1 MLKRVVFLLPVF
13 SVAGS
18 AFGTVLFSE
27 HFSDSAISAPPALI
41 YGDESLDYK
50 YHAESGGRIVLNDNN
65 KGLCFKLPD
74 LDLNNHSTL
83 YLSVLMRSL
92 DAPSKEK
99 FAGLFLYNKDEELLG
114 VGNASDSEFYTF
126 WGTDGR
132 GIVIGDVRRPID
144 QEIHKIVIRIEMN
157 PDGPEKISV
166 GLDPFCRRSEA
177 RQPDHMWTT
186 YSSELMF
193 DEIRIRCGN
202 NNCNWEFD
210 ELILAD
216 SWEDI
221 AKSDANPGEYITGMT
236 QNAEVSENGCLIED
250 RIARFL
256 PNGVRDADLAPS
268 VALIRA
274 YRQNGRSLPRGFGT
288 VDGKPMVTRA
298 TEYTLHG
305 TGEEIRSLPDNWELT
320 PKYGVADG
328 KRFAYFDLPPEYDL
342 YGTGEVTGSLLRNG
356 YKILLQNKDNAYWAD
371 HHLYQSHPW
380 VMGIRPD
387 GTAFGIL
394 FDSTWIAELDLRNG
408 VVFSVDED
416 ASDFAVIV
424 IEASNPQRIAYELSK
439 LTGFMPMPPRWA
451 LGYQQCRHS
460 YIPDTR
466 AKEIA
471 DNFRTRQIPCDVI
484 WFDIYYMD
492 GFRVFSFS
500 PEQYPDPSEMND
512 YLHRQGF
519 KSVWMIDPGVKNEQG
534 YSVYDSGSK
543 IDAWVKTADG
553 QNYTG
558 RVWPG
563 DCVFPDFTS
572 PQVRSWW
579 AGLYKDFMAT
589 GIDGVWNDMNEPA
602 IFGAPHST
610 MPWDNRHQG
619 GGILPEGSH
628 RQYHNI
634 YGMMMV
640 KGSREGIQAANPDK
654 RPFVLTR
661 SNYLGGQ
668 RYAATWTGDN
678 YGTWEHMKMSV
689 PMVITLGL
697 SGQPFSGPD
706 IGGFCNDASPE
717 LFGHWIALG
726 AFYPFS
732 RAHASDGTA
741 NQEPWEFGP
750 EIEQV
755 SRVALERRYQLM
767 PYLYSTFHLAS
778 SFGLPIMRPLFYAD
792 PSDASLRMED
802 QAFLVGDALMVIPK
816 WAKDVKRP
824 KGIWI
829 PFSLENQTDQYQCD
843 MLLRGGSILPI
854 GPIVQSTVQIPEEQQ
869 ITLLIALNEKGEAR
883 GSLYED
889 AGDGYADYRTFL
901 FTAETLDGKVIV
913 KCIHQTG
920 KWSTDHRFVNIKLL
934 TGDQTFYGFGDICS
948 EQGVAIHLK

>member
-1 MLKRVVFLLPVF
+1 MAWPT
-13 SVAGS
+13 A
-18 AFGTVLFSE
+18 
-27 HFSDSAISAPPALI
+27 
-41 YGDESLDYK
+41 
-50 YHAESGGRIVLNDNN
+50 
-65 KGLCFKLPD
+65 
-74 LDLNNHSTL
+74 
-83 YLSVLMRSL
+83 
-92 DAPSKEK
+92 
-99 FAGLFLYNKDEELLG
+99 
-114 VGNASDSEFYTF
+114 
-126 WGTDGR
+126 
-132 GIVIGDVRRPID
+132 
-144 QEIHKIVIRIEMN
+144 
-157 PDGPEKISV
+157 
-166 GLDPFCRRSEA
+166 
-177 RQPDHMWTT
+177 
-186 YSSELMF
+186 
-193 DEIRIRCGN
+193 
-202 NNCNWEFD
+202 
-210 ELILAD
+210 
-216 SWEDI
+216 
-221 AKSDANPGEYITGMT
+221 
-236 QNAEVSENGCLIED
+236 
-250 RIARFL
+250 
-256 PNGVRDADLAPS
+256 
-268 VALIRA
+268 
-274 YRQNGRSLPRGFGT
+274 
-288 VDGKPMVTRA
+288 
-298 TEYTLHG
+298 
-305 TGEEIRSLPDNWELT
+305 
-320 PKYGVADG
+320 

-380 VMGIRPD
+380 VMGVRPD

-408 VVFSVDED
+408 VLFSVDED
-416 ASDFAVIV
+416 ASDFAVV
-424 IEASNPQRIAYELSK
+424 VVEGNSPQHVAIKLSR

-471 DNFRTRQIPCDVI
+471 DHFRTRQIPCDVI

-610 MPWDNRHQG
+610 MPWNNRHQG

-678 YGTWEHMKMSV
+678 YGTWEHMKLSV

-706 IGGFCNDASPE
+706 IGGFCNDATPE

-767 PYLYSTFHLAS
+767 PYLYSTFHLAN

-792 PSDASLRMED
+792 PSDTSLRMED

-829 PFSLENQTDQYQCD
+829 PFSLEDQTELTDQYQCD

-883 GSLYED
+883 GALYED
-889 AGDGYADYRTFL
+889 AGDGYGYEEGACRTLQFS
-901 FTAETLDGKVIV
+901 AETQDGKVIV
-913 KCIHQTG
+913 KCIHQIG
-920 KWSTDHRFVNIKLL
+920 KWSMDHRFVNIRIL
-934 TGDQTFYGFGDICS
+934 TNDQTYCGFGDICS
-948 EQGVAIHLK
+948 PEGVAINVD